1 MNCRIFS
8 LFILS
13 LTLIPLSASFAQE
26 ISQETQTVHKWKM
39 TTSWPGGNMLKGA
52 QSFADHVRHTTDG
65 RVDIKVF
72 PGGGLG
78 NPLKVTETVSNG
90 VAEIGHTWPGYDWG
104 KDKTVVL
111 FGGWAGG
118 MDAEQTFHWLYEAG
132 GQELHQEFRKE
143 KFNLHVF
150 AVGVAPTE
158 VFLHSQKPV
167 RTLDDLKGLKIRT
180 TGAWLE
186 ISKNL
191 GASPVTSA
199 ASEIY
204 QMLERGV
211 IDAAEG
217 ASPSVNLPLGFHKT
231 APYVII
237 PGLHQPTT
245 VMEVVI
251 NQEAWDRLSKHD
263 QLMIEIAAKLASFEY
278 WTHIGYDDLHAM
290 QAFRDNKNEII
301 ELDDTVKA
309 EAKHHAREWGNK
321 VANENDWFAK
331 VLKHQRDFQ
340 TLWESG
346 ESYRNVR

>member
-1 MNCRIFS
+1 MNCRILS
-8 LFILS
+8 LVILS
-13 LTLIPLSASFAQE
+13 FTLMPFSSSFAQE
-26 ISQETQTVHKWKM
+26 TAQEAQTIHKWKM
-39 TTSWPGGNMLKGA
+39 ATSWSGGTYFEQAK
-52 QSFADHVRHTTDG
+52 SFADRVKQTTNG

-72 PGGGLG
+72 PGGALG
-78 NPLKVTETVSNG
+78 NALKVSETVSNG

-104 KDKTVVL
+104 KDKTAVL

-132 GQELHQEFRKE
+132 GKELYQEFRKE

-150 AVGVAPTE
+150 PVGVAPTE

-180 TGAWLE
+180 SGSWLE

-199 ASEIY
+199 GSEVY

-211 IDAAEG
+211 VDATEW
-217 ASPSVNLPLGFHKT
+217 ASPAANLPMGFHKI

-245 VMEVVI
+245 VIEVLI
-251 NQEAWDRLSKHD
+251 NQEAWDKLSKHD
-263 QLMIEIAAKLASFEY
+263 QLMVEIAAKLSSFEN
-278 WTHIGYDDLHAM
+278 WVSVGYNDMHAM
-290 QAFRDNKNEII
+290 QTFRDNKNEII

-309 EAKHHAREWGNK
+309 EAKRHAQKWGDTVSTK
-321 VANENDWFAK
+321 NEGFAK